1 MPSYV
6 RAGIRKCARIRALSG
21 DGRYTLNLSDEL
33 FHSVEKRFIDCL
45 AELTKLM

>member
-1 MPSYV
+1 MEVLNS
-6 RAGIRKCARIRALSG
+6 ANG

-45 AELTKLM
+45 AELIKLM

>member
-1 MPSYV
+1 MKTLLDCKMEVLNS
-6 RAGIRKCARIRALSG
+6 ANG
-21 DGRYTLNLSDEL
+21 DSRYTLNLSDEL

>member
-1 MPSYV
+1 MIQSAQLFGHYH
-6 RAGIRKCARIRALSG
+6 
-21 DGRYTLNLSDEL
+21 GRYTLNLSDEL